1 MATNKTVFFLIGI
14 LLIVLGASMLA
25 PYSLQIVFRENS
37 HSFISASFV
46 TIFIGVL
53 FVLAN
58 LEREF
63 KLNLRQTFLFS
74 SLAWIMV
81 ALFGSLPFLLSTQN
95 FTLSEAFFESM
106 SGITTT
112 GATIISDLDNSPKS
126 ILLWRA
132 IMQWLGGI
140 GIVVMA
146 ITILPLLKVGG
157 MQLFKMEGPDST
169 EKILP
174 RTIEVATIIISTYI
188 ALTFLCG
195 FFYWTFGM
203 SIFDSVSHA
212 MTTIATGGF
221 STHNDSI
228 GYFNSSNIEIVA
240 SIFIILGSIPFISY
254 LKFAQGNKKVFFQD
268 VQIRGLIYLLALSIF
283 VMFLYLLFINNES
296 NLFDKIRISSFNVI
310 SILSGTGYVTD
321 DFGLWGKF
329 SLIFFLLLMFIGG
342 CAGSTA
348 CGIKIF
354 RLQMLLIFL
363 KNQIKKIISPNSV
376 IILKY
381 NNQKISDNFIN
392 SVIIFIFTF
401 LFIFLII
408 AMLLSISGLDFITS
422 ISGAASSISNVGP
435 GLGDI
440 IGPNGNYKDIPD
452 ISKWILSAGMLLG
465 RLELFAVLVYSF
477 RLFGEINYGNL

>member
-14 LLIVLGASMLA
+14 LLIVLGGSMLA
-25 PYSLQIVFRENS
+25 PYAMQVILKEGS
-37 HSFISASFV
+37 HSFISSSFV

-58 LEREF
+58 LEKEF

-74 SLAWIMV
+74 SLAWVMV
-81 ALFGSLPFLLSTQN
+81 ATFGSLPFLLSSQD
-95 FTLSEAFFESM
+95 FSLSEAFFESM

-174 RTIEVATIIISTYI
+174 RTIEVAAIIISTYI
-188 ALTFLCG
+188 ILTFLCG
-195 FFYWTFGM
+195 FFYWIFGM
-203 SIFDSVSHA
+203 SIFDSVSHS

-221 STHNDSI
+221 STHNESI
-228 GYFNSSNIEIVA
+228 GFFNNSNIEIVA

-254 LKFAQGNKKVFFQD
+254 LKFVQGNKSVFFQD
-268 VQIRGLIYLLALSIF
+268 VQIKGLVYLLTISTII
-283 VMFLYLLFINNES
+283 MFLYLLIINYES
-296 NLFDKIRISSFNVI
+296 SIFDKVRISSFNVI

-329 SLIFFLLLMFIGG
+329 SLVFFLLLMFIGG

-363 KNQIKKIISPNSV
+363 KNQIKRLISPNSV
-376 IILKY
+376 IITKY

-435 GLGDI
+435 GLGDV

-452 ISKWILSAGMLLG
+452 ISKWILSVGMLLG
-465 RLELFAVLVYSF
+465 RLELFAVLVLFFPSF
-477 RLFGEINYGNL
+477 WRN

>member
-14 LLIVLGASMLA
+14 LLIVLGTSMIA
-25 PYSLQIVFRENS
+25 PYSLQLIFKEGS
-37 HSFISASFV
+37 HSFLSASIV
-46 TIFIGVL
+46 TIFIGTL
-53 FVLAN
+53 FVLGN
-58 LEREF
+58 LEKEF

-74 SLAWIMV
+74 SLAWFMV
-81 ALFGSLPFLLSTQN
+81 AVFGSLPFLLSAQE
-95 FTLSEAFFESM
+95 FSFSEAFFESM

-112 GATIISDLDNSPKS
+112 GATIISDLDSSPKS

-146 ITILPLLKVGG
+146 ITILPLLQVGG

-174 RTIEVATIIISTYI
+174 RTIEVAATIISVYI
-188 ALTFLCG
+188 ILTFLCS
-195 FFYWTFGM
+195 FFYWIFGM
-203 SIFDSVSHA
+203 TVFDSVSHS

-221 STHNDSI
+221 STHDDSI
-228 GYFNSSNIEIVA
+228 GFFKNPNIEIVA

-254 LKFAQGNKKVFFQD
+254 LKFAQGNKKVFFND
-268 VQIRGLIYLLALSIF
+268 VQIKGLIYLLLISITI
-283 VMFLYLLFINNES
+283 MFLYLLFTNYEANIY
-296 NLFDKIRISSFNVI
+296 DKIRISSFNVI

-329 SLIFFLLLMFIGG
+329 SLIFFLFLMFIGG

-363 KNQIKKIISPNSV
+363 KNQIKKLISPNSV
-376 IILKY
+376 IIIKY
-381 NNQKISDNFIN
+381 NNQKISDSFIN

-435 GLGDI
+435 GLGDM

-452 ISKWILSAGMLLG
+452 LSKWILSFGMLLG
-465 RLELFAVLVYSF
+465 RLELFAVLVLFFPSF
-477 RLFGEINYGNL
+477 WRN

>member
-1 MATNKTVFFLIGI
+1 MAC
-14 LLIVLGASMLA
+14 
-25 PYSLQIVFRENS
+25 
-37 HSFISASFV
+37 
-46 TIFIGVL
+46 
-53 FVLAN
+53 
-58 LEREF
+58 
-63 KLNLRQTFLFS
+63 
-74 SLAWIMV
+74 
-81 ALFGSLPFLLSTQN
+81 
-95 FTLSEAFFESM
+95 
-106 SGITTT
+106 
-112 GATIISDLDNSPKS
+112 
-126 ILLWRA
+126 
-132 IMQWLGGI
+132 GI

-174 RTIEVATIIISTYI
+174 RTVEVAAIIISTYI
-188 ALTFLCG
+188 VLTFFCG
-195 FFYWTFGM
+195 FFYWLFGM
-203 SIFDSVSHA
+203 TIFDSVCHA

-228 GYFNSSNIEIVA
+228 GFFKNSNIEIVA

-254 LKFAQGNKKVFFQD
+254 LKFTQGNRKVFFQD
-268 VQIRGLIYLLALSIF
+268 VQIKGLIYLLSVSII
-283 VMFLYLLFINNES
+283 VMFIYLLFINYETGI
-296 NLFDKIRISSFNVI
+296 LDKIRISSFNVI

-363 KNQIKKIISPNSV
+363 KNQIKKLISPNSV
-376 IILKY
+376 IITKY

-408 AMLLSISGLDFITS
+408 AMLLSITGLDFITS

-435 GLGDI
+435 GLGEI
-440 IGPNGNYKDIPD
+440 IGPNGNYKNIPD

-465 RLELFAVLVYSF
+465 RLELFAVLVLFFPSF
-477 RLFGEINYGNL
+477 WRN

>member
-14 LLIVLGASMLA
+14 LLVVLGSSMLA
-25 PYSLQIVFRENS
+25 PYAVQIILNEES

-46 TIFIGVL
+46 TIFIGIL
-53 FVLAN
+53 FILAN
-58 LEREF
+58 LEKEF

-74 SLAWIMV
+74 SLAWVMV
-81 ALFGSLPFLLSTQN
+81 AAFGSLPFLLSTQN

-188 ALTFLCG
+188 VLTFICG
-195 FFYWTFGM
+195 LFYWIFGM
-203 SIFDSVSHA
+203 TVFDSVSHA

-228 GYFNSSNIEIVA
+228 GFFKNSNIEIVA

-254 LKFAQGNKKVFFQD
+254 LKFAQGNKKIFFQD
-268 VQIRGLIYLLALSIF
+268 VQIKGLIYLLAISIF
-283 VMFLYLLFINNES
+283 IMFFYLILINYES
-296 NLFDKIRISSFNVI
+296 SLLDKIRISSFNVI

-363 KNQIKKIISPNSV
+363 KNQIQKLVSPNSV
-376 IILKY
+376 IITKY
-381 NNQKISDNFIN
+381 NSQKISDSFIN

-408 AMLLSISGLDFITS
+408 AMLLSISGLDLITS

-440 IGPNGNYKDIPD
+440 IGPNGNYRDIPD
-452 ISKWILSAGMLLG
+452 LSKWILSAGMLLG
-465 RLELFAVLVYSF
+465 RLELFAVLVLFFPSF
-477 RLFGEINYGNL
+477 WRN

>member
-14 LLIVLGASMLA
+14 LLIVLGAAMLG
-25 PYSLQIVFRENS
+25 PYALQIIFDEGS

-53 FVLAN
+53 FILAN
-58 LEREF
+58 LEKEF
-63 KLNLRQTFLFS
+63 RLNLRQTFLFS
-74 SLAWIMV
+74 SLAWTMV
-81 ALFGSLPFLLSTQN
+81 ATFGSLPFLLSAQD
-95 FTLSEAFFESM
+95 FTFSEAFFESM

-112 GATIISDLDNSPKS
+112 GATIIPDLDNSPKS

-174 RTIEVATIIISTYI
+174 RTIEVAAIIISTYI
-188 ALTFLCG
+188 VLTFLCG
-195 FFYWTFGM
+195 SFYWMFGM
-203 SIFDSVSHA
+203 TVFDSVSHA

-228 GYFNSSNIEIVA
+228 GFFKSHNIEIVA

-254 LKFAQGNKKVFFQD
+254 LKFAQGNKKIFFQD
-268 VQIRGLIYLLALSIF
+268 VQIKGLIYLLVISIT
-283 VMFLYLLFINNES
+283 VMFFYLLFINYES
-296 NLFDKIRISSFNVI
+296 SLFDKIRISSFNVI

-348 CGIKIF
+348 C
-354 RLQMLLIFL
+354 
-363 KNQIKKIISPNSV
+363 
-376 IILKY
+376 
-381 NNQKISDNFIN
+381 
-392 SVIIFIFTF
+392 
-401 LFIFLII
+401 
-408 AMLLSISGLDFITS
+408 
-422 ISGAASSISNVGP
+422 
-435 GLGDI
+435 
-440 IGPNGNYKDIPD
+440 
-452 ISKWILSAGMLLG
+452 
-465 RLELFAVLVYSF
+465 
-477 RLFGEINYGNL
+477 

>member
-14 LLIVLGASMLA
+14 LLIVLGGSMLA
-25 PYSLQIVFRENS
+25 PYVLQIVLDEGS

-53 FVLAN
+53 FILAN

-81 ALFGSLPFLLSTQN
+81 AIFGSLPFLLSSKE
-95 FTLSEAFFESM
+95 FTYSEAFFESM

-174 RTIEVATIIISTYI
+174 RTIEVAAIIISTYI
-188 ALTFLCG
+188 ILTFLCG

-203 SIFDSVSHA
+203 SIFDSVCHA

-221 STHNDSI
+221 STHNESI
-228 GYFNSSNIEIVA
+228 GFFKNSNVEIVA

-254 LKFAQGNKKVFFQD
+254 LKFAQGNKKIFFQD
-268 VQIRGLIYLLALSIF
+268 VQIKGLVYLLIISIII
-283 VMFLYLLFINNES
+283 MFLYLLFINYES
-296 NLFDKIRISSFNVI
+296 SLFDKIRISSFNVI

-363 KNQIKKIISPNSV
+363 KNQIKKLVSPNSV
-376 IILKY
+376 IITKY
-381 NNQKISDNFIN
+381 NNQKISENFIN
-392 SVIIFIFTF
+392 SVIIFIFSF

-452 ISKWILSAGMLLG
+452 ISKWILSFGMLLG
-465 RLELFAVLVYSF
+465 RLELFAVLVLFFPSF
-477 RLFGEINYGNL
+477 WRN

>member
-14 LLIVLGASMLA
+14 LLIVLGVSMLA
-25 PYSLQIVFRENS
+25 PYYLQIIFKENS
-37 HSFISASFV
+37 HSFVSASIV
-46 TIFIGVL
+46 TIFLGIL

-58 LEREF
+58 LEVEF

-74 SLAWIMV
+74 SLAWFMV
-81 ALFGSLPFLLSTQN
+81 AIFGSLPFLLSELD
-95 FTLSEAFFESM
+95 FTFSEAFFESM

-174 RTIEVATIIISTYI
+174 RTVEVAAIIISTYLI
-188 ALTFLCG
+188 LTFLCS
-195 FFYWTFGM
+195 FFYWFFGM
-203 SIFDSVSHA
+203 SIFDSICHA

-228 GYFNSSNIEIVA
+228 GFFKNSNIEIVA

-254 LKFAQGNKKVFFQD
+254 LKFSQGNRKIFFQD
-268 VQIRGLIYLLALSIF
+268 VQIKGLIYLLIISIAI
-283 VMFLYLLFINNES
+283 MFFYLVFINYES
-296 NLFDKIRISSFNVI
+296 NIFDKIRISSFNVI

-329 SLIFFLLLMFIGG
+329 SLIFFLFLMFIGG

-363 KNQIKKIISPNSV
+363 KNQIRKLISPNSV
-376 IILKY
+376 IITKY

-422 ISGAASSISNVGP
+422 ISGAASAISNVGP

-452 ISKWILSAGMLLG
+452 LSKWILSIGMLLG
-465 RLELFAVLVYSF
+465 RLELFAVLVLFFPSF
-477 RLFGEINYGNL
+477 WRN

>member
-14 LLIVLGASMLA
+14 LLIVLGTSMIA
-25 PYSLQIVFRENS
+25 PYSLQLIFKEGS
-37 HSFISASFV
+37 HSFLSASIV
-46 TIFIGVL
+46 TIFLGTL
-53 FVLAN
+53 FVLGN
-58 LEREF
+58 LEKEF

-74 SLAWIMV
+74 SLAWFMV
-81 ALFGSLPFLLSTQN
+81 AVFGSLPFLLSAQE
-95 FTLSEAFFESM
+95 FSFSEAFFESM

-112 GATIISDLDNSPKS
+112 GATIISDLDSSPKS

-146 ITILPLLKVGG
+146 ITILPLLQVGG

-174 RTIEVATIIISTYI
+174 RTIEVAATIISVYI
-188 ALTFLCG
+188 ILTFLCS
-195 FFYWTFGM
+195 FFYWIFGM
-203 SIFDSVSHA
+203 TVFDSVSHS

-221 STHNDSI
+221 STHDDSI
-228 GYFNSSNIEIVA
+228 GFFKNPNIEIVA

-254 LKFAQGNKKVFFQD
+254 LKFAQGNKKVFFND
-268 VQIRGLIYLLALSIF
+268 VQIKGLIYLLLISIAI
-283 VMFLYLLFINNES
+283 MFLYLLFTNYEANIY
-296 NLFDKIRISSFNVI
+296 DKIRISSFNVI

-329 SLIFFLLLMFIGG
+329 SLIFFLFLMFIGG

-363 KNQIKKIISPNSV
+363 KNQIKKLISPNSV
-376 IILKY
+376 IITKY
-381 NNQKISDNFIN
+381 NNQKISDSFIN

-435 GLGDI
+435 GLGDM

-452 ISKWILSAGMLLG
+452 LSKWILSFGMLLG
-465 RLELFAVLVYSF
+465 RLELFAVLVLFFPSF
-477 RLFGEINYGNL
+477 WRN

>member
-1 MATNKTVFFLIGI
+1 
-14 LLIVLGASMLA
+14 
-25 PYSLQIVFRENS
+25 
-37 HSFISASFV
+37 
-46 TIFIGVL
+46 
-53 FVLAN
+53 
-58 LEREF
+58 
-63 KLNLRQTFLFS
+63 
-74 SLAWIMV
+74 MV
-81 ALFGSLPFLLSTQN
+81 ALFGSLPFLLSTQD
-95 FTLSEAFFESM
+95 FSLSEAFFESM

-174 RTIEVATIIISTYI
+174 RTVEVASIIISTYI
-188 ALTFLCG
+188 VLTFLCG
-195 FFYWTFGM
+195 LFYWIFGM
-203 SIFDSVSHA
+203 TVFDSVSHA

-228 GYFNSSNIEIVA
+228 GFFENSNIEIIA

-254 LKFAQGNKKVFFQD
+254 LKFVKGNKQIFFKD
-268 VQIRGLIYLLALSIF
+268 VQIKGLVILLFFSIL
-283 VMFLYLLFINNES
+283 VMFLYLLFINYES
-296 NLFDKIRISSFNVI
+296 SLYEKIRISSFNVI

-363 KNQIKKIISPNSV
+363 RNQIKKLMSPNSV
-376 IILKY
+376 IITKY

-465 RLELFAVLVYSF
+465 RLELFAVLVLFFPSF
-477 RLFGEINYGNL
+477 WRN

>member
-1 MATNKTVFFLIGI
+1 MTTNKTVFFLIGI
-14 LLIVLGASMLA
+14 LLIVLGTSMLA
-25 PYSLQIVFRENS
+25 PYMLQVIFKEGS

-53 FVLAN
+53 FILAN

-74 SLAWIMV
+74 SLAWLMI
-81 ALFGSLPFLLSTQN
+81 ASFGSLPFLLSTQN
-95 FTLSEAFFESM
+95 FSLSEAFFESM

-188 ALTFLCG
+188 VLTLLCG
-195 FFYWTFGM
+195 FFYWVFGM
-203 SIFDSVSHA
+203 SIFDSISHS

-228 GYFNSSNIEIVA
+228 GFFKNSNIEIVA

-254 LKFAQGNKKVFFQD
+254 LKFAQGNRKIFFQD
-268 VQIRGLIYLLALSIF
+268 VQIKGLIYILLLAI
-283 VMFLYLLFINNES
+283 VIMFFYLIFINYES
-296 NLFDKIRISSFNVI
+296 SLFDKIRISSFNVI

-363 KNQIKKIISPNSV
+363 KNQIKRLISPNSV
-376 IILKY
+376 IIIKY

-452 ISKWILSAGMLLG
+452 ISKWILSFGMLLG
-465 RLELFAVLVYSF
+465 RLELFAVLVLFFPSF
-477 RLFGEINYGNL
+477 WRN

>member
-1 MATNKTVFFLIGI
+1 MSTNKTVFFLIGI
-14 LLIVLGASMLA
+14 LLIVLGVAMTA
-25 PYSLQIVFRENS
+25 PYALQIIFQEES
-37 HSFISASFV
+37 HSFISASFITV
-46 TIFIGVL
+46 FIGIL
-53 FVLAN
+53 FVLSN
-58 LEREF
+58 LEREY

-81 ALFGSLPFLLSTQN
+81 AIFGSLPFLLSNQN
-95 FTLSEAFFESM
+95 FSFSEAFFESM

-112 GATIISDLDNSPKS
+112 GATIIADLDNSPKS

-174 RTIEVATIIISTYI
+174 RTIEVAAIIILTYI
-188 ALTFLCG
+188 ILTLLCG
-195 FFYWTFGM
+195 FFYWIFGM
-203 SIFDSVSHA
+203 TIFDSVSHA

-228 GYFNSSNIEIVA
+228 GFFKNSNIEIVA

-254 LKFAQGNKKVFFQD
+254 LKFIRGNRKVFFED
-268 VQIRGLIYLLALSIF
+268 VQIKGLIYLLLFSILI
-283 VMFLYLLFINNES
+283 MFIYLFFINYES
-296 NLFDKIRISSFNVI
+296 NFFDKVRISSFNVI

-329 SLIFFLLLMFIGG
+329 SLIFFLLLMFVGG

-363 KNQIKKIISPNSV
+363 KNQVKKLISPNSV
-376 IILKY
+376 IVTKY
-381 NNQKISDNFIN
+381 NNQKISDEFIN
-392 SVIIFIFTF
+392 SVLIFIFTF

-408 AMLLSISGLDFITS
+408 SMLLSISGLDFITS
-422 ISGAASSISNVGP
+422 ISGAASAISNVGP
-435 GLGDI
+435 GLGDM
-440 IGPNGNYKDIPD
+440 IGPNGNYKDIPN
-452 ISKWILSAGMLLG
+452 ISKWILSFGMLLG
-465 RLELFAVLVYSF
+465 RLELFAVLVLFFPSF
-477 RLFGEINYGNL
+477 WRN

>member
-1 MATNKTVFFLIGI
+1 MVTNKTVFFMIGV
-14 LLIVLGASMLA
+14 LLIVLGVSMLA
-25 PYSLQIVFRENS
+25 PYAMQLIYNEKS
-37 HSFISASFV
+37 HSFVSSSFV
-46 TIFIGVL
+46 TIFIGIL
-53 FVLAN
+53 FILAN
-58 LEREF
+58 LDTEF

-74 SLAWIMV
+74 TLAWLMI
-81 ALFGSLPFLLSTQN
+81 AIFGSLPFLLSPDK
-95 FTLSEAFFESM
+95 FTVSEAFFESM

-112 GATIISDLDNSPKS
+112 GATIITDLDNSPKS

-174 RTIEVATIIISTYI
+174 RTIEVATIIISIYLI
-188 ALTFLCG
+188 LTMLCG
-195 FFYWTFGM
+195 FFYWIFGM

-228 GYFNSSNIEIVA
+228 GFFKNSNIEIIA
-240 SIFIILGSIPFISY
+240 SIFIVLGSIPFIAY
-254 LKFAQGNKKVFFQD
+254 LKFVQGNNKIFFND
-268 VQIRGLIYLLALSIF
+268 VQIRGLIYLILISVII
-283 VMFLYLLFINNES
+283 MFIYLLFINYES
-296 NLFDKIRISSFNVI
+296 SVLDKIRISSFNVI

-329 SLIFFLLLMFIGG
+329 SLIFFLFLMFIGG

-354 RLQMLLIFL
+354 RLQMLFIFL
-363 KNQIKKIISPNSV
+363 ANQIKKLIYPNS
-376 IILKY
+376 IIINKY

-392 SVIIFIFTF
+392 SVIVFIFSF

-408 AMLLSISGLDFITS
+408 AMLLSISGLDFLTA
-422 ISGAASSISNVGP
+422 ISGAASAISNVGP
-435 GLGDI
+435 GLGDM
-440 IGPNGNYKDIPD
+440 IGPNGNYKLIPD
-452 ISKWILSAGMLLG
+452 LSKWILSIGMLLG
-465 RLELFAVLVYSF
+465 RLELFAVLVLFFPSF
-477 RLFGEINYGNL
+477 WRN

>member
-1 MATNKTVFFLIGI
+1 MVSNKTVFFLIGV
-14 LLIVLGASMLA
+14 LLIVLGISMLA
-25 PYSLQIVFRENS
+25 PYSMQVIYNESS
-37 HSFISASFV
+37 HSFISSSFV
-46 TIFIGVL
+46 TIFIGIL
-53 FVLAN
+53 CVLAN
-58 LEREF
+58 LEKDL

-74 SLAWIMV
+74 TLAWVTV
-81 ALFGSLPFLLSTQN
+81 AIFGSLPFLLSSQS
-95 FTLSEAFFESM
+95 FSFSDAFFESM

-112 GATIISDLDNSPKS
+112 GATIIADLDNSPKS

-157 MQLFKMEGPDST
+157 MQLFKMEGSDST

-174 RTIEVATIIISTYI
+174 RTIEVAAIIISTYVV
-188 ALTFLCG
+188 LTLLCG
-195 FFYWTFGM
+195 LFYWMFGM
-203 SIFDSVSHA
+203 TIFDSICHA

-228 GYFNSSNIEIVA
+228 GFFKNSNIEIVA

-254 LKFAQGNKKVFFQD
+254 LKFSQGNRKVFFQD
-268 VQIRGLIYLLALSIF
+268 VQIKGLIYLLAISVGI
-283 VMFLYLLFINNES
+283 MFLYLLFINYDS

-321 DFGLWGKF
+321 DFGLWGNF
-329 SLIFFLLLMFIGG
+329 SLIFFLFLMFIGG

-363 KNQIKKIISPNSV
+363 KNQIKKLIYPNSV
-376 IILKY
+376 IITKY
-381 NNQKISDNFIN
+381 NNHKISDDFIR
-392 SVIIFIFTF
+392 SVIIFIFSF

-408 AMLLSISGLDFITS
+408 AMLLSISGLDFVTS

-435 GLGDI
+435 GLGEI
-440 IGPNGNYKDIPD
+440 IGPDGNYKSLPNL
-452 ISKWILSAGMLLG
+452 SKWILASGMLLG
-465 RLELFAVLVYSF
+465 RLELFAVLVLFFPSF
-477 RLFGEINYGNL
+477 WRN

>member
-14 LLIVLGASMLA
+14 LLIVLGFSMLA
-25 PYSLQIVFRENS
+25 PYSLQIIFDEGS
-37 HSFISASFV
+37 HSFISSSFV
-46 TIFIGVL
+46 TIFIGIL
-53 FVLAN
+53 FILAN
-58 LEREF
+58 LEKEF

-74 SLAWIMV
+74 SLAWFMV
-81 ALFGSLPFLLSTQN
+81 AVFGSLPFLLSSQSFN
-95 FTLSEAFFESM
+95 FSDAFFESM

-146 ITILPLLKVGG
+146 ITILPLLRVGG

-174 RTIEVATIIISTYI
+174 RTIEVAAIIISTYI
-188 ALTFLCG
+188 ILTFLCG
-195 FFYWTFGM
+195 LFYWIFGM
-203 SIFDSVSHA
+203 TIFDSISHA

-221 STHNDSI
+221 STHNGSI
-228 GYFNSSNIEIVA
+228 GFFNNSNIEIVA

-254 LKFAQGNKKVFFQD
+254 LKFVQGNKRIFFKD
-268 VQIRGLIYLLALSIF
+268 DQIKGLIYLLIISIAI
-283 VMFLYLLFINNES
+283 MFFYLVFINYES
-296 NLFDKIRISSFNVI
+296 NLFEKIRISSFNVI

-329 SLIFFLLLMFIGG
+329 SLIFFLFLMFVGG

-354 RLQMLLIFL
+354 RFQILLLFF
-363 KNQIKKIISPNSV
+363 KNQIKKLISPNSV
-376 IILKY
+376 IVTKY
-381 NNQKISDNFIN
+381 NNQKISEDFIK
-392 SVIIFIFTF
+392 SIIIFIFTF
-401 LFIFLII
+401 LFIFFII
-408 AMLLSISGLDFITS
+408 AMLLSVSGLDFITS
-422 ISGAASSISNVGP
+422 VSGAASSISNVGP

-440 IGPNGNYKDIPD
+440 IGPNGNYKDIPNL
-452 ISKWILSAGMLLG
+452 SKWILSIGMLLG
-465 RLELFAVLVYSF
+465 RLELFAVLVLFFPSF
-477 RLFGEINYGNL
+477 WRS